1 MQVSQNCIVLLVC
14 RPTAQD
20 FCVLGVFVLQ
30 VQAIFG
36 LTLAAALGREELQA
50 LMKRSVEDMVP
61 VLSRYLPQQQTTLQS
76 EFGAERGADTLPKV
90 AMQLL
95 GRLLHSLADLPT
107 QEQFSFGKNWKQ
119 FIEKGRLSAAG
130 LLSSVRELRRCAGG
144 FGFEKLKVLD
154 LGCGSGLSSLAF
166 RLLGAES
173 VLSADLQPASLEAAR
188 QLRQLFDGD
197 GGGEWRLL
205 PLSVLDARSL
215 AGLGEVDVVYSW
227 GVLHHTGDVWQA
239 LHNAQLPLADDGLL
253 LAAVYAEE
261 FYDEQD
267 HILLMKQFYQNA
279 TARQQQDLEIAIGTG
294 ICHSH
299 VPSWLDSSNSR

>member
-14 RPTAQD
+14 RLTAQD

-50 LMKRSVEDMVP
+50 LMERSVEDMVP

-144 FGFEKLKVLD
+144 
-154 LGCGSGLSSLAF
+154 LA
-166 RLLGAES
+166 
-173 VLSADLQPASLEAAR
+173 
-188 QLRQLFDGD
+188 
-197 GGGEWRLL
+197 
-205 PLSVLDARSL
+205 
-215 AGLGEVDVVYSW
+215 
-227 GVLHHTGDVWQA
+227 
-239 LHNAQLPLADDGLL
+239 
-253 LAAVYAEE
+253 
-261 FYDEQD
+261 
-267 HILLMKQFYQNA
+267 
-279 TARQQQDLEIAIGTG
+279 
-294 ICHSH
+294 
-299 VPSWLDSSNSR
+299 SRN